1 MTPDGIGMAGRKLKG
16 KSRAERAEES
26 RGKILKAAM
35 ELFFEKG
42 YEKTTTRDIVL
53 SAGILNGSLYNRF
66 KSKEE
71 ILLAIVKEALDEF
84 LEYSQETFSKG
95 HPVLAFAVPGALLMH
110 IASHSPKAAE
120 LIYSA
125 CSSRAAVDMYIDTY
139 RDWARQVLEPGFLAE
154 IEAVD
159 PDTSS
164 MKVSVLV
171 GMVGNICGQYAQ
183 GSGVPLREAYV
194 ICLDTARAILGYDEF
209 DSRGAVDVLLDA
221 VSRKDASPFGVPLS
235 QFPDYR

>member
-1 MTPDGIGMAGRKLKG
+1 MAGRKLTG

-26 RGKILKAAM
+26 RGKIMKAAM

-42 YEKTTTRDIVL
+42 YEKTTTRDIVV

-71 ILLAIVKEALDEF
+71 ILLAIVKDALDEF

-110 IASHSPKAAE
+110 IASHSAKAAA

-125 CSSRAAVDMYIDTY
+125 CCSRAAVDMYIETY
-139 RDWARQVLEPGFLAE
+139 REWARQVLEPEMFEE
-154 IEAVD
+154 INAVD
-159 PDTSS
+159 PDVSS

-171 GMVGNICGQYAQ
+171 GMVGNICGQYSQ
-183 GSGVPLREAYV
+183 GSKVPLRDAYV
-194 ICLDTARAILGYDEF
+194 MCLDTARAILGYDEF
-209 DSRGAVDVLLDA
+209 DSHAAVDILLEA
-221 VSRKDASPFGVPLS
+221 VGRKDVTPFGVPLTE
-235 QFPDYR
+235 FPDYR